1 MATDGRNI
9 ARLTSNL
16 SYDDYPAWSPD
27 GSMIAFASDR
37 DSQDS
42 NRLEL
47 CDEGGRHRCA
57 TSGKRRTR

>member
-1 MATDGRNI
+1 MATDGTNI
-9 ARLTSNL
+9 AQLASNL

-42 NRLEL
+42 NRL
-47 CDEGGRHRCA
+47 GIM
-57 TSGKRRTR
+57 